1 MGWILITNDD
11 GVDSP
16 ALVPLAR
23 AINQVGRVEVV
34 VPDRERSWIGKA
46 ITRHD
51 PVTVRPVVRGG
62 STFIAA
68 SGYPADCVQL
78 GLHALFAEPPALVV
92 SGINI
97 GYNHGSGYIHSSGT
111 VGAAVEAVL
120 GNVPAIALAAGGL
133 DRVYGTNPIA
143 FGAPIEGENPFLLD
157 IATTAVAGG
166 KLEIAMRQGKK
177 IPEGWAAQG
186 DGSPSDDPEIL
197 RKGGALLPLGSQMR
211 TSSYKGYGLGL
222 MVDILTGILPGSS
235 SALFSDRAKLEQGYW
250 FAAWRIDAFRDP
262 DEFRAEMK
270 RMAAHVRAT
279 RPEPGVE
286 RVMIAG
292 DPEWIARA
300 DRERHGIPLDAESI
314 EQLTQLGEEVGVPFP
329 AAVPG

>member
-23 AINQVGRVEVV
+23 AIEQVGRVEVV

-120 GNVPAIALAAGGL
+120 GNVPAIALSAGSHSRPWSEWREWVHTPEAGEMWERLAAISADLVSRLVAMDPPDAVVNVNLPDDAGPATPRRL
-133 DRVYGTNPIA
+133 TTIA
-143 FGAPIEGENPFLLD
+143 Q
-157 IATTAVAGG
+157 V
-166 KLEIAMRQGKK
+166 
-177 IPEGWAAQG
+177 
-186 DGSPSDDPEIL
+186 
-197 RKGGALLPLGSQMR
+197 
-211 TSSYKGYGLGL
+211 GYERL
-222 MVDILTGILPGSS
+222 
-235 SALFSDRAKLEQGYW
+235 
-250 FAAWRIDAFRDP
+250 
-262 DEFRAEMK
+262 FRAEGPD
-270 RMAAHVRAT
+270 RYVHDFGGGLRWFAGLEGTDVEAT
-279 RPEPGVE
+279 ANGVVAITPVTPFGSIPFATE
-286 RVMIAG
+286 DIQALAG
-292 DPEWIARA
+292 
-300 DRERHGIPLDAESI
+300 
-314 EQLTQLGEEVGVPFP
+314 P
-329 AAVPG
+329 AV